1 MLINTQETYRTPNR
15 LEQKIKSF
23 FHIITKILNV
33 QNKERILT
41 AAREK
46 GQITY
51 KGRQI
56 RMRPDF
62 SMKTIQK
69 GLDRYPINS
78 KRSQIPA

>member
-1 MLINTQETYRTPNR
+1 MTHNNEKN
-15 LEQKIKSF
+15 KI
-23 FHIITKILNV
+23 